1 MIDYL
6 HKIHKKY
13 IQKKFEFSQAGQDIF
28 ALNLSGKNGTYIE
41 IGAYLPKKNSNTY
54 LLEVMHGWKGISI
67 EYEDKYKEFWAN
79 SKKRFNK
86 IYFSDALNF
95 DYKDKLKDNSLPLHI
110 NYLSCDIDPPKDT
123 FQALINVIEQGIT
136 FDFISFEHDHYL
148 KDQFINDKNNYQK
161 LAREYL
167 EKKNYKV
174 AIDNVYPK
182 NKKNHIYETW
192 YVSKNINYDELDYNY
207 WKSKNL

>member
-28 ALNLSGKNGTYIE
+28 ALNLTGEKGTYIE

-54 LLEVMHGWKGISI
+54 LLEVNYGWKGISI
-67 EYEDKYKEFWAN
+67 EYEEKYQEYWVN

-86 IYFSDALNF
+86 IYFSDALSFN
-95 DYKDKLKDNSLPLHI
+95 YKDKLIENNLPLHI
-110 NYLSCDIDPPKDT
+110 NYLSCDIDPPGDT
-123 FQALINVIEQGIT
+123 FQALVNVIEQGIS
-136 FDFISFEHDHYL
+136 FDFISFEHDFYL
-148 KDQFINDKNNYQK
+148 MDQFIEDKNDYQK
-161 LAREYL
+161 LAREFL

-174 AIDNVYPK
+174 AIENVYPK

-192 YVSKNINYDELDYNY
+192 YVANHIKYDELNY
-207 WKSKNL
+207 DHWKNQNL

>member
-28 ALNLSGKNGTYIE
+28 AYNLSGKNGTYIE

-67 EYEDKYKEFWAN
+67 EYEDKYKEFWVN

-95 DYKDKLKDNSLPLHI
+95 NYKDKLKENNLPLHI

-192 YVSKNINYDELDYNY
+192 YVSKNINYDELNYNY